1 MQGAAATTA
10 TIISPKKQIYFY
22 VKSFFSSYGHL
33 NVVGVP
39 KFRKQ
44 GFLSI
49 NSHIY
54 RWGMLIIH
62 DIGIIIKKL
71 I

>member
-1 MQGAAATTA
+1 MEGAAATTA

-54 RWGMLIIH
+54 R
-62 DIGIIIKKL
+62 
-71 I
+71 